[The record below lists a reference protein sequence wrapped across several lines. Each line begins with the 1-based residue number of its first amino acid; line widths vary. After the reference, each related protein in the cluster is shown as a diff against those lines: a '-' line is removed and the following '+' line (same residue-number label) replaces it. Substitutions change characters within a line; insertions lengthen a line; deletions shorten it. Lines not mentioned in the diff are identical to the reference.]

1 MPVPRAPVHGI
12 RTKDQLESSMT
23 DDPTTLLFELID
35 ARRVVIE
42 DMVAAVK
49 VMALAARSLL
59 YGTG

>member
-1 MPVPRAPVHGI
+1 
-12 RTKDQLESSMT
+12 MT